1 VASAAE
7 RAGRR
12 VEEIG
17 IVAVTKRVPA
27 EQVRAA
33 VAAGAVDLGEN
44 YVQEARDK
52 IPLVTGERSVD
63 RSATPRWHFIGALQS
78 NKARDAVRLFDL
90 IQGVDSLRLAQEIGR
105 QALKVAKVQAI
116 LIEVNLQADATAR
129 GGALP
134 EAVEALAGEMAGIEG
149 VSLRGLM
156 AVAPSDARG
165 EAARPH
171 FRRLHNLFER
181 LPEAHRQVLSM
192 GMSGDFEVAVE
203 EGATLV
209 RIGTAIF
216 GQRKV

>member
-116 LIEVNLQADATAR
+116 LIEVNLQA
-129 GGALP
+129 ALP